1 MSNIETHI
9 IGAAIGLGGPNPGP
23 ACAPDYLA
31 PNFKNVTETLR
42 DVLYKETIQAPKL
55 DDKIKAL
62 EYFSSR
68 LADSVRETC
77 TYSSARASWNQPWVI
92 GGDHTSAIGTWNG
105 VQRAFSRYGPI
116 GLIWMD
122 AHMDA
127 HTPESSPSGNLHGM
141 PLAVLLGHGEKELI
155 NLGVSCPILKP
166 ENVCL
171 IGVRD
176 YQAEEKEL
184 LDNLGVKY
192 FTTEEVR
199 LLGMSK
205 VMEAAKGIVKKN
217 SYGYGVSID
226 LDVLDPHEFI
236 SLSTP
241 APDGLSRAQL
251 IEGLSGISKEKDFVA
266 LEIAEFNPYSH
277 GPVVPSLHG
286 HPAKFIEDLLIH
298 IGIPRK

>member
-1 MSNIETHI
+1 MSSIETHI

-23 ACAPDYLA
+23 AAAPDYLA
-31 PNFKNVTETLR
+31 PYLKNVTETLK
-42 DVLYKETIQAPKL
+42 DIFYKETIRAPVL

-62 EYFSSR
+62 GYFSAR
-68 LADSVRETC
+68 LADSVQGTC
-77 TYSSARASWNQPWVI
+77 TYSSGRTSWNQPWVI
-92 GGDHTSAIGTWNG
+92 GGDHTSAIGTWSG
-105 VQRAFSRYGPI
+105 IQKTFSRYGPI

-127 HTPESSPSGNLHGM
+127 HTSETSPSGNLHGT
-141 PLAVLLGHGEKELI
+141 PLAVLLGHGPKELTS
-155 NLGVSCPILKP
+155 LGTSDSILNP

-176 YQAEEKEL
+176 YEDKEKEL
-184 LDNLGVKY
+184 LNDLGVKY
-192 FTTEEVR
+192 FTAEEVR

-205 VMEAAKGIVKKN
+205 VMEAAKGIVRKN
-217 SYGYGVSID
+217 SYGYGVSVD
-226 LDVLDPHEFI
+226 LDVLDPPEFI

-241 APDGLSRAQL
+241 APDGLSRVQL
-251 IEGLSGISKEKDFVA
+251 MEALGGISQEKDFVA

-277 GPVVPSLHG
+277 GAVVPSLHG